1 MSELVAKLSAGTHPV
16 VVSLRPTPSVQAF
29 KECLDRGY
37 VLVKF
42 TETRGGTELGVR
54 LDPAVTDLASA
65 DFSAGRGLVRL
76 AGDLTLDYV
85 RVRCSAEID
94 LATLAGS
101 GRLQPLSDDVPAT
114 AVSPV

>member
-1 MSELVAKLSAGTHPV
+1 MSELVQKLSNGSHPV
-16 VVSLRPTPSVQAF
+16 IVSLRPAPSLKAF

-54 LDPAVTDLASA
+54 LDPAATDLTQA
-65 DFSAGRGLVRL
+65 DFDTSAGRVAI

-85 RVRCSAEID
+85 KVRCSAEID
-94 LATLAGS
+94 LSTLAGT
-101 GRLQPLSDDVPAT
+101 GRLQPLQESAAAPA
-114 AVSPV
+114 

>member
-1 MSELVAKLSAGTHPV
+1 MSELVQKLSTGNHPV
-16 VVSLRPTPSVQAF
+16 IVSLRPTRSAAAF

-42 TETRGGTELGVR
+42 TDTRGGTELGVK
-54 LDPAVTDLASA
+54 LDPDATDLSKA
-65 DFSAGRGLVRL
+65 DFVDPAGSVSL

-94 LATLAGS
+94 LATLTGT
-101 GRLQPLSDDVPAT
+101 GRLQPLDPAP
-114 AVSPV
+114 AS

>member
-1 MSELVAKLSAGTHPV
+1 MSELVQKLSNGQHPV
-16 VVSLRPTPSVQAF
+16 IVSLRPTRSVEAF

-42 TETRGGTELGVR
+42 TETRGGTELGVK
-54 LDPAVTDLASA
+54 LDPAATDLTRA
-65 DFSAGRGLVRL
+65 DFEKKSGAVAL

-94 LATLAGS
+94 LATLTGA
-101 GRLQPLSDDVPAT
+101 GRLQPLTEPA
-114 AVSPV
+114 